1 MPQTVL
7 ILEDSRTQAII
18 IGKLFE
24 RVGYH
29 PTYVFDH
36 PGTVTQLKA
45 QRWDLLVLDV
55 FLGDSNSLE
64 KLDLYRKLAPKTP
77 VAIMTAGHKDNP
89 LAISQALNK
98 ARRAEVDFLLPKP
111 FNFDDIQ
118 QICRAVAARLG
129 PKPDDGALFL

>member
-7 ILEDSRTQAII
+7 ILEDSRTQAVI

-36 PGTVTQLKA
+36 ASAVAQLKG
-45 QRWDLLVLDV
+45 QRWDLLVFDV
-55 FLGDSNSLE
+55 FVEDGNSLDQ
-64 KLDLYRKLAPKTP
+64 LDLYRQLAPKTP
-77 VAIMTAGHKDNP
+77 MAIMTAGRPDNP

-98 ARRAEVDFLLPKP
+98 ARRDNVDFLLPKP

-118 QICRAVAARLG
+118 QICQEVAKRQP
-129 PKPDDGALFL
+129 PKTGDGAFYL